1 MSRPRPIAV
10 IGLDCAESS
19 LVFEEFRDDLP
30 NLRGLMESGSY
41 GVLNSCHPPIT
52 VPAWACM
59 TSGYDA
65 GQLGVYGFRNR
76 KDHGYENLSLALSS
90 SIKKPRIWDHFSA
103 AGRNSICLGVPQTF
117 PILKP
122 PKGVMIS
129 SFLTPDKE
137 SPWCIPKSLAPEVDR
152 VAEGDYII
160 DARNFRTNDKDWL
173 LGEIRTMT
181 RRRFLAADHL
191 VTTQPWDLFWMV
203 EMGTDRIHHGFWHY
217 CDPTHPKFPGEDNP
231 FRWAIRDYY
240 KEVDSYIGRLLTKL
254 PQDALVVVVSDHG
267 AQPMYGG
274 IAVNEWLI
282 EKGYLVLHE
291 YPTEPTPTPKL
302 KIDWSKTRVWSEGG
316 YYARVFFNVKGREP
330 QGVIEADE
338 YEQWRDRIIAEM
350 EALPGPDGKS
360 IGTRVHRPEDL
371 FREQKNIPP
380 DLITYWGM
388 MSWRSVGTVGGR
400 EIYVPEN
407 DTGPDE
413 ANHDWSGIFISRD
426 PLANGSGEVEGLRLL
441 DVGVSLLA
449 AAELPVPADTA
460 GQPTIRW
467 K

>member
-371 FREQKNIPP
+371 FCEQKNIPP

>member
-10 IGLDCAESS
+10 IGLDCAEAS
-19 LVFEEFRDDLP
+19 LVFREFRDELP
-30 NLRGLMESGSY
+30 HLRGLMESGSY

-76 KDHGYENLSLALSS
+76 KDHSYENLSLALST

-103 AGRNSICLGVPQTF
+103 AGRTSICLGVPQTF

-122 PKGVMIS
+122 PKGIMIS

-137 SPWCIPKSLAPEVDR
+137 SPWCVPKSLAPEVDR

-160 DARNFRTNDKDWL
+160 DARNFRTHDKKWL
-173 LGEIRTMT
+173 LEEIRTMT
-181 RRRFLAADHL
+181 RRRFLVADHL
-191 VTTQPWDLFWMV
+191 ATTQPWDLFWMV

-231 FRWAIRDYY
+231 FRWALRDYY
-240 KEVDSYIGRLLTKL
+240 REIDGYIGRLLSKL
-254 PQDALVVVVSDHG
+254 PAETLVVVVSDHG

-282 EKGYLVLHE
+282 QKGYLVLHE
-291 YPTEPTPTPKL
+291 YPSEPTPTPKL
-302 KIDWSKTRVWSEGG
+302 KIDWSQTRVWSEGG
-316 YYARVFFNVKGREP
+316 YYARVFFNVKGRERN
-330 QGVIEADE
+330 GVIEPHE
-338 YEQWRDRIIAEM
+338 YEAWRDRIIAEM
-350 EALPGPDGKS
+350 EALPGPDGQP
-360 IGTRVHRPEDL
+360 IGTRVHRPEEL
-371 FREQKNIPP
+371 FREQNNIPP

-426 PLANGSGEVEGLRLL
+426 PLVAGGGEVEGLRLL

-449 AAELPVPADTA
+449 AAGLPVPADTA
-460 GQPTIRW
+460 GQPSIRW
-467 K
+467 S

>member
-1 MSRPRPIAV
+1 V
-10 IGLDCAESS
+10 IGLDCAEAS
-19 LVFEEFRDDLP
+19 LVFEEFRDELP
-30 NLRGLMESGSY
+30 HLRGLMESGSY

-76 KDHGYENLSLALSS
+76 KDHSYENLSLALSS
-90 SIKKPRIWDHFSA
+90 AIKKPRIWDHFSA
-103 AGRNSICLGVPQTF
+103 AGRTSICLGVPQTF
-117 PILKP
+117 PILRP

-137 SPWCIPKSLAPEVDR
+137 LPWCVPKSLAPEIDR

-160 DARNFRTNDKDWL
+160 DARNFRTNDKEWL

-181 RRRFLAADHL
+181 RRRFLVADHL

-203 EMGTDRIHHGFWHY
+203 EMGTDRIHHGLWHY

-231 FRWAIRDYY
+231 FRWALRDYY
-240 KEVDSYIGRLLTKL
+240 REVDNYIGRLISKMPAET
-254 PQDALVVVVSDHG
+254 LVVVVSDHG

-302 KIDWSKTRVWSEGG
+302 KVDWSKTRVWSEGG

-338 YEQWRDRIIAEM
+338 YEAWRDRIIAEM
-350 EALPGPDGKS
+350 EALPGPDGKL

-371 FREQKNIPP
+371 FREVTNVPP

-426 PLANGSGEVEGLRLL
+426 PLMAGSGQVEGLRLI

-449 AAELPVPADTA
+449 AAGLPVPDDTA

-467 K
+467 E